1 MAALSWAYRLGLQ
14 GVELKLLR
22 ACTRASWSK
31 KGFPETGREIQ
42 VCTGQR
48 VERRVNTKVAPF
60 HPIPCQSV
68 DRGGIDPCYVLLS
81 RNQTGF

>member
-31 KGFPETGREIQ
+31 KRISGDRKRNTSVYRAKGREEGEHQGGTISSHSLP
-42 VCTGQR
+42 VSGQ
-48 VERRVNTKVAPF
+48 
-60 HPIPCQSV
+60 
-68 DRGGIDPCYVLLS
+68 G
-81 RNQTGF
+81 RN

>member
-31 KGFPETGREIQ
+31 KRISGDRKRNTSVYGAEGRE
-42 VCTGQR
+42 
-48 VERRVNTKVAPF
+48 E
-60 HPIPCQSV
+60 
-68 DRGGIDPCYVLLS
+68 GGGGS
-81 RNQTGF
+81 